1 MKWEELGPEER
12 YKVVE
17 MALAGKVAYRALCES
32 FGMSR
37 QTLDRAIATVRQ
49 AAAAA
54 LAPKGPGRKPVS
66 EAEVKAKVLHE
77 EKNRAEQERD
87 EWKTKCEVMKTLL
100 DLYRQYDVEIAP
112 AQAKKKESKLVRA
125 KKRGSGSGWSGTSS
139 KKDGDT
145 P

>member
-1 MKWEELGPEER
+1 
-12 YKVVE
+12 
-17 MALAGKVAYRALCES
+17 
-32 FGMSR
+32 
-37 QTLDRAIATVRQ
+37 
-49 AAAAA
+49 
-54 LAPKGPGRKPVS
+54 
-66 EAEVKAKVLHE
+66 
-77 EKNRAEQERD
+77 
-87 EWKTKCEVMKTLL
+87 MKTLL